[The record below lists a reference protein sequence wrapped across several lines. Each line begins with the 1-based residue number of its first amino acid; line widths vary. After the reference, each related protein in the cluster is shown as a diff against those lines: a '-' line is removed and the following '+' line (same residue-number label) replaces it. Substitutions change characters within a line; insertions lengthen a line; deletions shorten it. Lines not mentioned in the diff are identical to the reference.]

1 MTTLQKTFVGAAL
14 AAAIGVGIFEAHQAS
29 TWRRQSRNLER
40 QLALLTEQIRQLTQ
54 ESDAANGRIA
64 SAEAEQ
70 LNRSR
75 AEVVRVTSLRGSPGF
90 LEKPVEAPPPALA
103 TNAAQAATAE
113 RIAMGRELGM
123 AVARGEPGAFEKLVE
138 LARARASHFRSNNPG
153 MTDNQRADLAR
164 ETFAPLSA
172 AFEVIAQAAS
182 EGNALALDA
191 VMQAALVPEL
201 KGQAIR
207 ALGKLAGEGSDV
219 AVDTLVNPQKY
230 GLLLSSTVSALRPA
244 AANGNQKAVDAL
256 VAVTSDSSHQ
266 ALWYMAADGL
276 AKAAEAGNA
285 VAIDAL
291 IGLSTSTNRSVH
303 DVVVRGL
310 KQAAANQNAKAT
322 EALRA
327 MGVQ

>member
-1 MTTLQKTFVGAAL
+1 
-14 AAAIGVGIFEAHQAS
+14 
-29 TWRRQSRNLER
+29 
-40 QLALLTEQIRQLTQ
+40 
-54 ESDAANGRIA
+54 
-64 SAEAEQ
+64 
-70 LNRSR
+70 
-75 AEVVRVTSLRGSPGF
+75 
-90 LEKPVEAPPPALA
+90 
-103 TNAAQAATAE
+103 
-113 RIAMGRELGM
+113 
-123 AVARGEPGAFEKLVE
+123 
-138 LARARASHFRSNNPG
+138 
-153 MTDNQRADLAR
+153 
-164 ETFAPLSA
+164 
-172 AFEVIAQAAS
+172 
-182 EGNALALDA
+182 
-191 VMQAALVPEL
+191 
-201 KGQAIR
+201 
-207 ALGKLAGEGSDV
+207 LGKLAGEGSDV

-256 VAVTSDSSHQ
+256 VAVTSDTSHQ

-322 EALRA
+322 DALRA